1 MKKIIWSI
9 TISII
14 LFSCNDNNKETTS
27 VVKEEKPL
35 VQPPDFNADSAYSF
49 VQKQVDFG
57 PRVPNSPEHVAAGD
71 YFVDKLKMYGAE
83 VKEQNFEATTF
94 DGVHLSLRNIIAAFN
109 KPAKKRILLATHWD
123 SRPFADKD
131 ENAPEKAME
140 AANDGASGVGV
151 LLEIARLISEKSP
164 NVGVDIILFD
174 GEDWGE
180 KHNIGHTQ
188 TPVELSSWW
197 CLGSQ
202 YWSKNK
208 GSYGAYY
215 GILLDMVGAK
225 GAQFHMEGISN
236 TYAPKVVRKIW
247 NTASTIG
254 YGNYFIHQQ
263 QSAITDD
270 HKFVNEIAKIPM
282 VDIVHFDPT
291 HGYFGDYHHTHKDN
305 MELIDKRTL
314 KAVGQ
319 TVLTVIYNE

>member
-1 MKKIIWSI
+1 MKK
-9 TISII
+9 
-14 LFSCNDNNKETTS
+14 LFWVVAMGVLLFNCSDSNKETTTKKA
-27 VVKEEKPL
+27 VKLL
-35 VQPPDFNADSAYSF
+35 VQAPSFNADSAYAF
-49 VQKQVDFG
+49 VKAQVDFG
-57 PRVPNSPEHVAAGD
+57 PRVPNSIEHVAAGD
-71 YFVDKLKMYGAE
+71 YFVETLNGYGAE
-83 VKEQNFEATTF
+83 VKEQKFNATTF
-94 DGVHLSLRNIIAAFN
+94 DGVEVSLRNIFAAFN
-109 KPAKKRILLATHWD
+109 KSATKRILLATHWD

-131 ENAPEKAME
+131 PDAPEKAME

-151 LLEIARLISEKSP
+151 LLEIARVISEKSP
-164 NVGVDIILFD
+164 NVGVDILLFD

-180 KHNIGHTQ
+180 KHDMGYVK
-188 TPVELSSWW
+188 TPANLETWW

-208 GSYGAYY
+208 GGYSAYY

-225 GAQFHMEGISN
+225 GAQFHIEGISN
-236 TYAPKVVRKIW
+236 TYAPKIVRNIW
-247 NTASTIG
+247 TTASTIG
-254 YGNYFIHQQ
+254 YGNYFIHKQQ
-263 QSAITDD
+263 PAITDD

-319 TVLTVIYNE
+319 TILAVIYNE

>member
-1 MKKIIWSI
+1 MRKLSVCVALGIFLIGCSDSK
-9 TISII
+9 
-14 LFSCNDNNKETTS
+14 KETTTI
-27 VVKEEKPL
+27 VEEKPL
-35 VQPPDFNADSAYSF
+35 VVAPDFNSDSAYAF

-57 PRVPNSPEHVAAGD
+57 PRVPNSVEHVAAGD
-71 YFVDKLKMYGAE
+71 YFVEKFISYGAA
-83 VKEQNFEATTF
+83 VTEQNFNATTF
-94 DGVHLSLRNIIAAFN
+94 DGVNVSLRNIIAAFN
-109 KPAKKRILLATHWD
+109 PTASKRILLAAHWD

-131 ENAPEKAME
+131 LEAPNRAMD

-151 LLEIARLISEKSP
+151 LLEIGRLIGQTTP

-180 KHNIGHTQ
+180 KHDMGYTQ
-188 TPVELSSWW
+188 TPEGLETWW

-208 GSYGAYY
+208 NGYGAYY

-225 GAQFHMEGISN
+225 GAQFHMEGLST
-236 TYAPKVVRKIW
+236 TYAPKVVKKIW
-247 NTASTIG
+247 DTASKIG
-254 YGNYFIHQQ
+254 YSSYFIHQN
-263 QSAITDD
+263 QSGITDD
-270 HKFVNEIAKIPM
+270 HRFVNEVAKIPM
-282 VDIVHFDPT
+282 VDIVHYDPT

-305 MELIDKRTL
+305 MDLIDKRTL

>member
-9 TISII
+9 ALGYI
-14 LFSCNDNNKETTS
+14 LFGCNDSNRETTS

-35 VQPPDFNADSAYSF
+35 VQAPNFNSDSAYAF

-57 PRVPNSPEHVAAGD
+57 PRVPNTPEHVAAGD
-71 YFVDKLKMYGAE
+71 YFIKKFKEYGAE
-83 VKEQNFEATTF
+83 VKEQKFKATTF
-94 DGVHLSLRNIIAAFN
+94 DGVNISLRNIIAAFN
-109 KPAKKRILLATHWD
+109 KPAKKRILLAAHWD

-131 ENAPEKAME
+131 ENTPEKAME
-140 AANDGASGVGV
+140 GANDGASGVGV
-151 LLEIARLISEKSP
+151 LLEIARLISDKSP
-164 NVGVDIILFD
+164 SVGVDIILFD

-180 KHNIGHTQ
+180 KHNMGGVP
-188 TPVELSSWW
+188 TPVGLDSWW

-208 GSYGAYY
+208 NGYGAYY

-225 GAQFHMEGISN
+225 GSQFYMEGIST

-247 NTASTIG
+247 NTARDIG
-254 YGNYFIHQQ
+254 YGNYFIHQKK
-263 QSAITDD
+263 SGITDD

-282 VDIVHFDPT
+282 VDIVHFDST
-291 HGYFGDYHHTHKDN
+291 YGYFGDYHHTHKDN